1 MRDALDALLAGKEP
15 PTTQTK
21 AVGCSIK
28 WAGKAELV
36 KAYLEKLAE
45 EPVSLTKADTVS
57 LRELRKNTSG
67 KFRLVNFW
75 ATWCAPCVAEFDELV
90 TINRMYRHRE
100 FELVTVSINQPNE
113 ETQLLEFLK
122 KEQASSLNLIFA
134 SADREKLMDAFD
146 SNWQGAVPYSVLI
159 DPNGKVIYHE
169 MGSIDFLALKRAI
182 QKAMNERKPW

>member
-1 MRDALDALLAGKEP
+1 
-15 PTTQTK
+15 
-21 AVGCSIK
+21 
-28 WAGKAELV
+28 
-36 KAYLEKLAE
+36 
-45 EPVSLTKADTVS
+45 
-57 LRELRKNTSG
+57 
-67 KFRLVNFW
+67 
-75 ATWCAPCVAEFDELV
+75 
-90 TINRMYRHRE
+90 MYRHRE

-113 ETQLLEFLK
+113 ETQVLEFLK

-146 SNWQGAVPYSVLI
+146 TSWQGAVPYSVLI